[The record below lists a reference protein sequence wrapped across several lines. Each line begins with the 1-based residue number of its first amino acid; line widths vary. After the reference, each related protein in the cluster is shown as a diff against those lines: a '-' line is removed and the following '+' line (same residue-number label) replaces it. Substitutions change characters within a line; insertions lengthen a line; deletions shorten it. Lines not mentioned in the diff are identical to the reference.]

1 MQAVILAAGY
11 GSRLERVSNGLP
23 KCLVPVGG
31 RPLIEHQIEAL
42 NDAGIGRVLVVVG
55 YKADAVRAEL
65 GDRVEFIENTRYDE
79 TNSLYSL
86 WLARDWIEGPLVLM
100 NCDLLFHPQILDRLL
115 AKGGNGL
122 AFDSSSTGG
131 SEQTKVAVQEGIV
144 LDIGKDLPPEATRGE
159 SIGLTCYDAQG
170 VHLLMARADALIS
183 SGAENCWS
191 IEAIRGICSNV
202 KMKAYNVAGM
212 PWVEVDFPNDLVRAE
227 KEVWPAIHKSRW
239 KRTVHWKT
247 TKYFVMAI
255 FSVLFLL
262 GGIKLGHYSGA
273 DKVDWTS
280 EPPINAEQALLKV
293 PKGHQRW
300 WESTTGKPLKVRLTG
315 PMRAKAYMRLLLPP
329 GTVEP
334 GKYVVQVSIDGKP
347 YAWSVFKATPDE
359 KVFFE
364 GAVVGDRDRV
374 DVEVPEG
381 AHIVELALVAGVSK
395 RFLGRIRYPEP
406 ISGDVSKRGD

>member
-11 GSRLERVSNGLP
+11 GSRLERVSKGRP

-31 RPLIEHQIEAL
+31 HALIEHQIEAL

-55 YKADAVRAEL
+55 YKADEIRREL
-65 GDRVEFIENTRYDE
+65 GDRVEYVENTRYDE

-86 WLARDWIEGPLVLM
+86 WLARDWIEGPFVLM

-115 AKGGNGL
+115 AQGGNGI

-131 SEQTKVAVQEGIV
+131 REQTKVAVQEGRLV
-144 LDIGKDLPPEATRGE
+144 DLGKDLPPEASRGE
-159 SIGLTCYDAQG
+159 SIGLTCYDPQG

-227 KEVWPAIHKSRW
+227 REVWPAILKSRW
-239 KRTVHWKT
+239 KRTVHWKK
-247 TKYFVMAI
+247 TKYLALALLAAALVFSGFVI
-255 FSVLFLL
+255 DHFS
-262 GGIKLGHYSGA
+262 GP

-280 EPPINAEQALLKV
+280 EAPMEAQKTLLKV
-293 PKGHQRW
+293 SKGYQKW
-300 WESTTGKPLKVRLTG
+300 WISTMGNPLRVRLTG
-315 PMRAKAYMRLLLPP
+315 PLHARAYVRLLMPP
-329 GTVEP
+329 DTKEP
-334 GKYVVQVSIDGKP
+334 GRYVVQVSLDGKP
-347 YAWSVFKATPDE
+347 YAWSVFKATPDD
-359 KVFFE
+359 KVFFA

-374 DVEVPEG
+374 DIDIPAGTHTVS
-381 AHIVELALVAGVSK
+381 LDLVAGVSK

-406 ISGDVSKRGD
+406 IAADVSKSGD